1 MNMEQVFAQFCKVSP
16 LPVMARIA
24 IEQAPSNEFLDSIFA
39 ESAERQVSSEL
50 LFSTVVKL
58 MTLVACRVRPSINA
72 AYQKNA
78 QEIGVSLQAVY
89 GKLRKI
95 EPQVT
100 RALVR
105 ETAARFAG
113 VATRQHALI
122 LTIKSDRNLSSPR
135 IHKSEQTSAQ
145 RFHHQVK
152 LNSPAEVDSEL
163 LKWLKDAYALSE

>member
-1 MNMEQVFAQFCKVSP
+1 MNMEQVLTEFCKFSP

-24 IEQAPSNEFLDSIFA
+24 IEHATSDEFLDGIFA
-39 ESAERQVSSEL
+39 ENAERQVSSEL

-72 AYQKNA
+72 VYQKNA

-105 ETAARFAG
+105 ETAARLAG
-113 VATRQHALI
+113 VATR
-122 LTIKSDRNLSSPR
+122 LSADLEPR
-135 IHKSEQTSAQ
+135 GPQTVGVE
-145 RFHHQVK
+145 RHQK
-152 LNSPAEVDSEL
+152 TPR
-163 LKWLKDAYALSE
+163 